1 MKFVGRLFPI
11 ALSFACCLQAVFVS
25 SFVSMAARPHR
36 IKPAKP
42 LSYSKLELGIIAEMN
57 RARLDPNAYSDSL
70 RDWRRKFRGTKA
82 RIAPG
87 SFLQTKEGVVAVDE
101 AIKVVENTGN
111 APKLRLSNGLSRAA
125 RDHVLDQGRIGALG
139 HTGSNNSNPFERINR
154 YGHWQRSAG
163 ENISYGANTATA
175 VVRDLV
181 VDDGIPD
188 RGHRHNIFRADY
200 RVAGVACGYHKV
212 YRVMCVI
219 SYAAKYW
226 EK

>member
-11 ALSFACCLQAVFVS
+11 ALSIACGLQALFVFPL
-25 SFVSMAARPHR
+25 SMAARPQR
-36 IKPAKP
+36 LQPEKS
-42 LSYSKLELGIIAEMN
+42 LSYSELELGIVAEMN

-101 AIKVVENTGN
+101 AIKVVENTGP
-111 APKLRLSNGLSRAA
+111 APRLHLSDGLSRAA
-125 RDHVLDQGRIGALG
+125 RDHVVDQGKIGTLG
-139 HTGSNNSNPFERINR
+139 HTGSNNSDPFERINR
-154 YGHWQRSAG
+154 YGRWHKSAG
-163 ENISYGANTATA
+163 ENISYGAETATA

-188 RGHRHNIFRADY
+188 RGHRHNVFRADY
-200 RVAGVACGYHKV
+200 RMAGVACGYHKV
-212 YRVMCVI
+212 YKVMCVI
-219 SYAAKYW
+219 SYAAKYR